1 MSDQAKDK
9 KTEFLTARQLAEV
22 LQISES
28 TVHKLRR
35 AGTIPAVV
43 LTPRLIRYNLRDVKG
58 ALRSHTA
65 EPTQDTEPE
74 SRLEPDPQ
82 LSFEEFE
89 SMFVDLTKE
98 T

>member
-1 MSDQAKDK
+1 MSDQSKDR

-35 AGTIPAVV
+35 VGKIPAVT
-43 LTPRLIRYNLRDVKG
+43 LTPRLIRYNLRDVKN
-58 ALRSHTA
+58 ALRPHTA
-65 EPTQDTEPE
+65 GPKQDIDPE
-74 SRLEPDPQ
+74 SRVEPDPQ

-89 SMFVDLTKE
+89 SMFIDPTQE
-98 T
+98 A